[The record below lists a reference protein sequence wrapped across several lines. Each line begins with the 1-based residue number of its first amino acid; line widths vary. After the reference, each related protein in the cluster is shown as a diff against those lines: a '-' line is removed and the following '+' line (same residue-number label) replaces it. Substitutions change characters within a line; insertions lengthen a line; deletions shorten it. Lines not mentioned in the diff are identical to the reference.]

1 MTAFLNAAFRALR
14 IIGRIIIF
22 ILLVL
27 LALGNTQEISFQL
40 IPGLIWDLPLIL
52 VLFIAFVLGILLTL
66 LSGISLRRFKQ
77 NKQLAKYHQTIF
89 KDNK

>member
-40 IPGLIWDLPLIL
+40 IPGLIWYLPLIL

-77 NKQLAKYHQTIF
+77 NKQPHS
-89 KDNK
+89 